1 VASTS
6 IELKD
11 GHVYD
16 CSNGEEEEEDGG
28 DRNVCFFGR
37 AASK

>member
-6 IELKD
+6 IELEY

-16 CSNGEEEEEDGG
+16 SSNDEEEEEDGV
-28 DRNVCFFGR
+28 DRNVGFFGR

>member
-6 IELKD
+6 IELID

-16 CSNGEEEEEDGG
+16 CSNDEEEKKDGVE
-28 DRNVCFFGR
+28 RNVGFFGR